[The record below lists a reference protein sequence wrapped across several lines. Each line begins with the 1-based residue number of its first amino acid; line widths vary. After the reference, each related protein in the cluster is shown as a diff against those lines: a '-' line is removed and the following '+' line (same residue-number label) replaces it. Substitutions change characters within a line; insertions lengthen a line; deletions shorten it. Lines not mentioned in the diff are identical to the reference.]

1 MSDPAHLT
9 DDLLQPFQLDRLGVR
24 GHLVRLG
31 PALDRVVKR
40 HRYPD
45 TVSTLLGELLALAG
59 LLAGGL
65 KSDGVFS
72 LQTKSEGPVTMMV
85 ADVETPGRLRAY
97 ARFDERRLDEVAA
110 AAARGRL
117 SLPRLLGPGHLAFT
131 IDQGAD
137 TECYQGVVSLEGAT
151 LAACAHSYFNQSE
164 QLDTGI
170 RLAAGNVA
178 AGAGR
183 PRWRAGG
190 IMVQRMPDHGS
201 GQGRSLIE
209 SETTSADWREALAL
223 TGMLSDDDLL
233 DPTASVERL
242 LYRVFHDHEPRVFRQ
257 LGLQAGCRC
266 SRRRVRTV
274 LASFPRAE
282 VEAMVVDGVITVTCE
297 FCSRSSVLKLADVP
311 LAGRRATMPGAAQE
325 GAAAAAPSPPQES
338 PS

>member
-1 MSDPAHLT
+1 MSDRANLT

-24 GHLVRLG
+24 GRLVRLG
-31 PALDRVVKR
+31 PALNRVIKR
-40 HRYPD
+40 HCYPD
-45 TVSTLLGELLALAG
+45 TVSMFLGELLALAG

-85 ADVETPGRLRAY
+85 ADVEAPGRLRAY
-97 ARFDERRLDEVAA
+97 ARFDERRLDEVVAA
-110 AAARGRL
+110 APRGRP

-131 IDQGAD
+131 IDQGANTD
-137 TECYQGVVSLEGAT
+137 CYQGVVSLEGAT

-178 AGAGR
+178 SAAGH

-190 IMVQRMPDHGS
+190 IMVQRMPDHGLDR
-201 GQGRSLIE
+201 GRSLIE

-223 TGMLSDDDLL
+223 IGTLSDDDLF

-257 LGLQAGCRC
+257 LSLQAGCRC

-297 FCSRSSVLKLADVP
+297 FCSRSYMLTLADVP
-311 LAGRRATMPGAAQE
+311 VVGGRAAMPGAGKE
-325 GAAAAAPSPPQES
+325 RAAAATPSPPQES
-338 PS
+338 A